1 MSAYII
7 PVLILAVFVYGAIKR
22 VDVFSAFIEGAAEG
36 LGVVARM
43 IPPLVI
49 LMTAIGMLRAS
60 GALELLTGL
69 LAPVLESVGM
79 PREVAPLAL
88 LRPVSGSGSMAI
100 LSDIISQNGADS
112 FAGRVA
118 AVMTGSTETT
128 FYTLALYFG
137 STHAGNTRYA
147 LGASLFADAVSFVM
161 SALAVRLFLG
171 V

>member
-1 MSAYII
+1 MSGYII
-7 PVLILAVFVYGAIKR
+7 PILLLAVFVLGAVKR
-22 VDVFSAFIEGAAEG
+22 ADVFSAFVEGAAEG
-36 LGVVARM
+36 LGVIVRM
-43 IPPLVI
+43 APPLII

-69 LAPVLESVGM
+69 LAPIFEAAGL
-79 PREVAPLAL
+79 PKEVAPLAL
-88 LRPVSGSGSMAI
+88 LRPVSGSGALAI
-100 LSDIISQNGADS
+100 LGDIIDANGADS

-171 V
+171 G

>member
-88 LRPVSGSGSMAI
+88 LRPVSGSGSMA
-100 LSDIISQNGADS
+100 SRSSRPRSKAS
-112 FAGRVA
+112 A
-118 AVMTGSTETT
+118 
-128 FYTLALYFG
+128 
-137 STHAGNTRYA
+137 
-147 LGASLFADAVSFVM
+147 GASEVIYTSESPLTCT
-161 SALAVRLFLG
+161 
-171 V
+171 

>member
-22 VDVFSAFIEGAAEG
+22 VDVFSSFIEGAAEG

-69 LAPVLESVGM
+69 LAPVLEAVGM

-100 LSDIISQNGADS
+100 LSDIISENGADS

-171 V
+171 G